1 MSQVLWILFSR
12 FDLRSLV
19 DIALVALLF
28 YGLLTLLQ
36 GTRAVPLLRGLA
48 IVLLGL
54 LVIRSLLNLSTFGWL
69 LDRSLPALIV
79 TIPVLFQP
87 ELRRALE
94 NLGQTAPWSRRPWSP
109 SAAQEM
115 HHTIGEIAAACSEM
129 SRQRVGALIVLERS
143 IRLDEYAERGV
154 RLDARVSARILLNLF
169 YPNAPLHDG
178 AVLVRRNRVLAA
190 GAVLPLSED
199 VLDSFQYGT
208 RHRAAIGISE
218 HTDAVAV
225 VVSEETGS
233 ISVAQ
238 RGRIVRWL
246 DREKLISLLEALL
259 HLHEVRAGLGRRPR

>member
-19 DIALVALLF
+19 DILLVALLF

-48 IVLLGL
+48 IVLLAL
-54 LVIRSLLNLSTFGWL
+54 LVIRTLFNLPTFGWL
-69 LDRSLPALIV
+69 LDSSIPALIV
-79 TIPVLFQP
+79 TIPVLFQH

-94 NLGQTAPWSRRPWSP
+94 NLGQTGPWSRRPWSP

-115 HHTIGEIAAACSEM
+115 HHTVEEIATACSEM
-129 SRQRVGALIVLERS
+129 SRQRMGGLIVLERV
-143 IRLDEYAERGV
+143 IRLDEYAERGA
-154 RLDARVSARILLNLF
+154 RLDARVSSRILLNLF

-178 AVLVRRNRVLAA
+178 AVLVRRNRILAA
-190 GAVLPLSED
+190 GVVLPLSED
-199 VLDSFQYGT
+199 VLDSYQYGT

-218 HTDAVAV
+218 QTDAIAV
-225 VVSEETGS
+225 VVSEETGA

-238 RGRIVRWL
+238 RGRVVRWL
-246 DREKLISLLEALL
+246 DREKLIRLLEALL
-259 HLHEVRAGLGRRPR
+259 HLHEVRTGLGRRAR